1 VSGVFNPRAYQ
12 TLTLQTELAVI
23 RINTGLSGV
32 FEGKAYKSNKKILP
46 LCQYLF

>member
-12 TLTLQTELAVI
+12 TFTLQTELAVI
-23 RINTGLSGV
+23 CINTGLSGI
-32 FEGKAYKSNKKILP
+32 FEGKAYKSNNEALP